1 MKHFR
6 WLGVLVGFAL
16 FGWILYNAD
25 LPAVWEQVKI
35 MGWRF
40 VVIFIFYI
48 VIFGLDTIGWQY
60 TFYPGVLLNVPLAG
74 LFRARLSGEAVNY
87 FTPTAWIG
95 GEPVKAYLLKK
106 RHSVPTADGMASVVI
121 AKMTFSFSMFLFI
134 ITGLVVTG
142 FTQEIFNPE
151 LFRWVWLIL
160 PVFALLLALFFII
173 QFLKPFQKSALLLKL
188 VSSKRLH
195 SIGAKAHEWDQAIK
209 TFYRN
214 SPKDVFLSLGLHFL
228 GWAAGAFEVYL
239 ILDFLGSPV
248 SLSTAWSIEALWV
261 LLKTGAFLIPASIGA
276 SEGFLLLIC
285 IGLGI
290 DTVAGLALA
299 FIRRAR
305 EIGWMGLGLLDLSM
319 RWNSEKN

>member
-1 MKHFR
+1 MKGFR

-16 FGWILYNAD
+16 LAWILYDAD
-25 LPAVWEQVKI
+25 LPAVWKQVES
-35 MGWRF
+35 MSWRF
-40 VVIFIFYI
+40 GIIFIFYI

-60 TFYPGVLLNVPLAG
+60 TFHPGVLVNVSLAG

-106 RHSVPTADGMASVVI
+106 RYGVPTAEGMASVVI

-134 ITGLVVTG
+134 ITGLIVTG
-142 FTQEIFNPE
+142 FTQKIFNPE

-160 PVFALLLALFFII
+160 PVFAVLLTLFFIV
-173 QFLKPFQKSALLLKL
+173 QFLKPFQKSVLLLKL
-188 VSSKRLH
+188 VSPERLH
-195 SIGAKAHEWDQAIK
+195 SIGAKVHEWDQAIK
-209 TFYRN
+209 MFYRN
-214 SPKDVFLSLGLHFL
+214 SPKDVFLSIGLHFL
-228 GWAAGAFEVYL
+228 GWAAGALEVYL
-239 ILDFLGSPV
+239 ILDFLGTPV

-290 DTVAGLALA
+290 DTVLGLALA
-299 FIRRAR
+299 LIRRAR
-305 EIGWMGLGLLDLSM
+305 EIGWMGLGLFDLSSG
-319 RWNSEKN
+319 WKK